1 MIQINLKSTLIQMDF
16 SFFAVIA
23 FFLMTDGGMFG
34 FSAILACALH
44 ETSHLIMMII
54 FAIPVDMITFY
65 GAGIRITS
73 SQIQKATSFRRS
85 IVLLAGS
92 LGNFIFAAVLLLFG
106 EQLAALIN
114 LFTGLFNL
122 LPIGEYDGAALLKSF
137 AIKHFKAEN
146 VDLILKIAGIAS
158 AVICVFLV
166 VFFTRGF
173 SLTLISTIVYLI
185 FAWCFKITPLSR
197 Q

>member
-1 MIQINLKSTLIQMDF
+1 MDF

-23 FFLMTDGGMFG
+23 FFLLTDGGMFG

-54 FAIPVDMITFY
+54 FAIPVDVIAFY
-65 GAGIRITS
+65 GAGIRIS
-73 SQIQKATSFRRS
+73 SSKIHKAPTFRRN
-85 IVLLAGS
+85 IVLLSGS
-92 LGNFIFAAVLLLFG
+92 LGNFIFATVLFLFG

-122 LPIGEYDGAALLKSF
+122 LPIGEYDGAALLKGF
-137 AIKHFKAEN
+137 AIRHFKAEN
-146 VDLILKIAGIAS
+146 VDLIMKIAGIAS
-158 AVICVFLV
+158 AAICVFLV
-166 VFFTRGF
+166 IFFTRGF

-185 FAWCFKITPLSR
+185 CAWCFKTIPLSR